1 MRIHRQ
7 TDQEIPIHIVSKV
20 DPNSAQ
26 SEYKLALEHRSGKKS
41 KKREQMLDVGLTV
54 TKREQQQQQHNHD
67 SGSQPDQTDQD
78 NTGEILSHYKPMD
91 VDQDNG
97 PDDVSGRSMFQF
109 QQSIKK
115 NANTLMNKALEDSSQ
130 QKKRGR
136 VKQAKKNQTPIAQT
150 KTNHSKRRR
159 IQKHLDSLKNDSEDE
174 QDMQSSE
181 DEEEETTTA
190 AEQSKPIYDDNEEEE
205 DEEEDGGVRRKLENT
220 FDQVEGHER
229 YFQSQMPSRTSDNT
243 LARLPVLEPQEFHHI
258 LENTPKK
265 HEEEFIVLSEMHKQ
279 HFAQWCFEL
288 HSGFN
293 LVFYGYGS
301 KRTLLNEFAQ
311 KVLTD
316 GPLVVVNG
324 FFPSI
329 SIKDILVKITS
340 GGALGAHFKAA
351 SGSSILDHVNA
362 ICDYFS
368 NPDREYESLYLV
380 VHNLDGPNMRNE
392 RTQTALSMLAH
403 ADNIHLIASVD
414 HINAGLLWDNVKSSR
429 FNWIWHDATTF
440 ADYLVETSF
449 ENSMMVRQ
457 GELGGA
463 RGAKYVLDSLTYN
476 ARGVFK
482 VLTEYQLEAMD
493 DCKMEG
499 KGNESVGLTYSQYYQ
514 KCREGFYVSSD
525 LSFRTELT
533 EFRDH
538 KLISTK
544 KSLDGTEFFFIPLDK
559 TSLTNLLEQIN
570 N

>member
-20 DPNSAQ
+20 DTGSAQ
-26 SEYKLALEHRSGKKS
+26 SEYKLALEHHTGKKP
-41 KKREQMLDVGLTV
+41 KRREQTYDFGLTV
-54 TKREQQQQQHNHD
+54 TKQQQQQHEA
-67 SGSQPDQTDQD
+67 GSQPHQTEQD
-78 NTGEILSHYKPMD
+78 DTGEILSHFKPMD
-91 VDQDNG
+91 VDQEENN
-97 PDDVSGRSMFQF
+97 DDVSGRSMFRF

-115 NANTLMNKALEDSSQ
+115 NVNTLMNKALEDDGQ
-130 QKKRGR
+130 QKKKGR
-136 VKQAKKNQTPIAQT
+136 VKQTKKNQAQIAQV

-159 IQKHLDSLKNDSEDE
+159 IQKHLDSLRNDSEEE
-174 QDMQSSE
+174 QDTSSSE
-181 DEEEETTTA
+181 DEEQQKE
-190 AEQSKPIYDDNEEEE
+190 KPIYDDNEEEE
-205 DEEEDGGVRRKLENT
+205 EESGRGVRSKLQDT
-220 FDQVEGHER
+220 FDEVEGHER
-229 YFQSQMPSRTSDNT
+229 YFQSQTPSKTSDNT
-243 LARLPVLEPQEFHHI
+243 LARLPVLEPQEFHHL
-258 LENTPKK
+258 LEKTPKK
-265 HEEEFIVLSEMHKQ
+265 HYEEFMILSEMHKQ
-279 HFAQWCFEL
+279 HFSQWCFEL

-311 KVLTD
+311 EVLTD

-351 SGSSILDHVNA
+351 STSSILDHVNA

-368 NPDREYESLYLV
+368 NPDRDYQSLYLV
-380 VHNLDGPNMRNE
+380 IHNLDGPNLRNE

-449 ENSMMVRQ
+449 ENSMMIRQ

-482 VLTEYQLEAMD
+482 VLAEYQLEAMD

-538 KLISTK
+538 KLIFTK
-544 KSLDGTEFFFIPLDK
+544 KGSDGTEFFFIPLDK
-559 TSLTNLLEQIN
+559 TALINLLEQIN
-570 N
+570 H